1 MSADRPYEGQELELF
16 AAARNWKNYWSGAI
30 RRHLG
35 KSVLE
40 AGAGLGTNTPFLLGP
55 EQESWLCL
63 EPDAALA
70 SQIPATLKD
79 HSRREIVTTCT
90 GTLRDVPADQ
100 TFDTILYID
109 VLEHIE
115 DDHGEMRLA
124 LAHLKSKGKIVILS
138 PAHPWLFTPFD
149 QAIGHY
155 RRYTRQSL
163 RACTPAGATLVEL
176 YALDSVGLMA
186 SVANKLFLHQSM
198 PTAKQIAFWDKTLV
212 SLSRWT
218 DPLIGFSIGKSL
230 IGIWQK
236 DG

>member
-1 MSADRPYEGQELELF
+1 MSTDRPYEGQELELF
-16 AAARNWKNYWSGAI
+16 AAARNWKAYWSGAI
-30 RRHLG
+30 RHHLG

-55 EQESWLCL
+55 EQASWLCV
-63 EPDAALA
+63 EPDAALVA
-70 SQIPATLKD
+70 QIPATLANNPF
-79 HSRREIVTTCT
+79 RQFVTTCA
-90 GTLRDVPADQ
+90 GTLRDVPETQA
-100 TFDTILYID
+100 FDTILYID

-115 DDHGEMRLA
+115 DDHAEMRAA
-124 LAHLKSKGKIVILS
+124 LAHLKQGGKIVILS

-149 QAIGHY
+149 KAIGHY
-155 RRYTRQSL
+155 RRYTRKSL
-163 RACTPAGATLVEL
+163 RACTPPGATLIQL

-198 PTAKQIAFWDKTLV
+198 PTAKQIALWDKTLV
-212 SLSRWT
+212 SLSRIT
-218 DPLIGFSIGKSL
+218 DPLIGYSIGKSL